1 MAARFEADGIALR
14 YPENWTLGRDE
25 QETGWSV
32 TVQSPETAFLILT
45 FDTDGP
51 DIGVIADAALD
62 TLREEYTDLEA
73 DPAIES
79 VAGQP
84 AVGHDVRFF
93 SFDLTNTAGIRAFRA
108 EQGTVLILWQFTDL
122 EFDQS
127 EPVLRA
133 IRASIEEV

>member
-1 MAARFEADGIALR
+1 MVAKFEADGIAFR
-14 YPENWTLGRDE
+14 YPENWSLERDE

-51 DIGVIADAALD
+51 DIGVIADAALE
-62 TLREEYTDLEA
+62 TLRTEYPDLEA
-73 DPAIES
+73 DPAVES
-79 VAGQP
+79 IAGQP

-108 EQGTVLILWQFTDL
+108 ENGTVLILWQYTDL
-122 EFDQS
+122 EHDRS

-133 IRASIEEV
+133 IRASIEET